1 MKTSSVKMIPKPEH
15 SMTIR
20 ILDGAPVPE
29 DVRSEHAA
37 LLVFY
42 NEMSFFQAIKKLKVR
57 FNPLKRAVKAL
68 RS

>member
-1 MKTSSVKMIPKPEH
+1 
-15 SMTIR
+15 MTIR
-20 ILDGAPVPE
+20 ILDGVPIPE
-29 DVRSEHAA
+29 DVRTEHAA

>member
-1 MKTSSVKMIPKPEH
+1 
-15 SMTIR
+15 MTTR
-20 ILDGAPVPE
+20 ILAGEPVPE
-29 DVRSEHAA
+29 DVRTQHAA

-42 NEMSFFQAIKKLKVR
+42 NEMTFFQAVNKMKVK